1 VAAGEADS
9 TAVVAADFAVV
20 EEGDSVAVVADSAAA
35 EVAPVST
42 AAGEA
47 DSAAPVLVSAAEAAS
62 VAVIAA
68 CLRHVAVEGTPD
80 RAYLAVTGLTRTPDP
95 GACGPVLRTV
105 LAEPRVRGGHRA
117 PPTLTVVGTVLRGA
131 AAAPERPLRLPRFDQ
146 ELMEAG
152 GNRSAEVVGPL
163 LRARQ
168 RGSPLRQ
175 TRWQGGTPYPRAP
188 LFRRS
193 IARSGVRTSAAF
205 APDLALDLALDFAP
219 D

>member
-1 VAAGEADS
+1 MEEAASVAAGEADS
-9 TAVVAADFAVV
+9 GVAADAVS
-20 EEGDSVAVVADSAAA
+20 G
-35 EVAPVST
+35 

-47 DSAAPVLVSAAEAAS
+47 DSAAVAVLVSAEVAS

-68 CLRHVAVEGTPD
+68 CLRHVAAGGMSD
-80 RAYLAVTGLTRTPDP
+80 RAYLAVTGLTRTPGP
-95 GACGPVLRTV
+95 GACGPASRTV
-105 LAEPRVRGGHRA
+105 QAEPWVLGGHRLLLI
-117 PPTLTVVGTVLRGA
+117 PTVVGTVLHGA
-131 AAAPERPLRLPRFDQ
+131 AVAPERPLRLPRFDL

-163 LRARQ
+163 LRAVQ
-168 RGSPLRQ
+168 RGAPLRL

-193 IARSGVRTSAAF
+193 IAHSGIRTSAIF
-205 APDLALDLALDFAP
+205 APDLAPDLAPDFAP